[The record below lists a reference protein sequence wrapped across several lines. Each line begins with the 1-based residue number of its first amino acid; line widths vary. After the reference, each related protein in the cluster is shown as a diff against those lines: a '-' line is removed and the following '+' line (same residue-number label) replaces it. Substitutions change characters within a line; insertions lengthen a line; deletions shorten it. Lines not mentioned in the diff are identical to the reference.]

1 MMPSMTFS
9 RPCRSTLNGVCAA
22 SGKLGALLGA
32 TLFVPL
38 ANWLGNDR
46 VMMICATVSVVAATM
61 TTALS
66 NSMEDNMELPDGHK
80 KVPSVSSEAHLL
92 ALMQKN
98 TEEILREAA
107 ESGTSGS
114 PCEISPSQTLNRVCS
129 MPTFLDF
136 Q

>member
-22 SGKLGALLGA
+22 SGKIGALIGA
-32 TLFVPL
+32 SLFVPL

-46 VMMICATVSVVAATM
+46 MMIICATVSIVAATM
-61 TTALS
+61 TTVLS
-66 NSMEDNMELPDGHK
+66 SAIEDKMEVPDDHK
-80 KVPSVSSEAHLL
+80 KVPTVSSEAHLL
-92 ALMQKN
+92 ALMQKPAQK
-98 TEEILREAA
+98 IYMDSA
-107 ESGTSGS
+107 ELETSGS
-114 PCEISPSQTLNRVCS
+114 PCDLSPSHTFNRVGS